1 MSGTRGLNS
10 VQCACAKVWNARAHP
25 CGRRVLLAG
34 KSSGKGYFWARKLAT
49 TNRLKFHPCG
59 RGYFYSFFNAMSANI
74 SEEVLTSKRQG
85 LSEEELLRERERARN
100 NRQKSS
106 AVERERENER
116 AREKRCRSTEVQQER
131 QEETQLSY
139 GWSKVNFIAWQI
151 WSQSKYG
158 LKNENWICWL
168 LMNLSEI

>member
-1 MSGTRGLNS
+1 MEEDI
-10 VQCACAKVWNARAHP
+10 
-25 CGRRVLLAG
+25 
-34 KSSGKGYFWARKLAT
+34 
-49 TNRLKFHPCG
+49 
-59 RGYFYSFFNAMSANI
+59 FYSFFNAISVNI

-85 LSEEELLRERERARN
+85 LSEEERLRERERARN

-139 GWSKVNFIAWQI
+139 G
-151 WSQSKYG
+151 
-158 LKNENWICWL
+158 
-168 LMNLSEI
+168 